1 MVRIAVA
8 VKSQHLYNKIR
19 KIFVPPTYEVTRNIS
34 HKTELQ
40 EFVLGDE
47 ADIAIVDGMLSWSQ
61 IAVNTLREYKIDVLL
76 FEGDFDQIEEEI
88 RRKFPVVTSEESG
101 QGKEED
107 AETVAASPP
116 KPVIPEHPVPPS
128 VSAKE
133 QEPPSSPPPADP
145 PPSSAQTER
154 LQQELEELRRKLSET
169 ERESSQRLKDLERQH
184 REEVERLK
192 NQPPP
197 DPERIEVQVE
207 VEGPERYRA
216 IPQQFIVVGGLYR
229 GVGSTFLSIALAKVL
244 DSMNIQTLV
253 MEFPRNEP
261 YLYYRLGGQ
270 QKLPRNY
277 AFFYPQ
283 MLGSQKASPLGQ
295 REEWVDGNI
304 TWLPADPS
312 TGPLDSWTNDHMR
325 KAVYR
330 AKQTITILDVG
341 TAWLDPALEDVLAQ
355 AHHTLLIAGP
365 DPAKLASRHGKN
377 IVAKLREEQLDVS
390 LIANFVPDPV
400 LPKTK
405 EWFDHV
411 GSFSFPILCRFP
423 CLSQNEI
430 IKSTW
435 DCNTIFDQNEVMLHK
450 AYNHFLP
457 LIKNVVPPNLMV
469 NLKGNS
475 GGLLTWLFGGKKAKS
490 NP

>member
-1 MVRIAVA
+1 MVRIAVV

-19 KIFVPPTYEVTRNIS
+19 KIFVPPMYEVTRNIS
-34 HKTELQ
+34 HKMELQ

-47 ADIAIVDGMLSWSQ
+47 ADIAIVDGMLAWSQ
-61 IAVNTLREYKIDVLL
+61 IAVNTLKEYKIDVLL
-76 FEGDFDQIEEEI
+76 FEGDFDQIEDAIRKKFPDNTGQEKEEI
-88 RRKFPVVTSEESG
+88 ANIT
-101 QGKEED
+101 
-107 AETVAASPP
+107 AANPSAT

-128 VSAKE
+128 VSART
-133 QEPPSSPPPADP
+133 QE
-145 PPSSAQTER
+145 PSSAQPLPLEQQHSS
-154 LQQELEELRRKLSET
+154 LHSEKLEQELEELRRKLSEK
-169 ERESSQRLKDLERQH
+169 ERESDQRLKELERQH
-184 REEVERLK
+184 CEELERLK

-197 DPERIEVQVE
+197 DPERVEVQVE

-229 GVGSTFLSIALAKVL
+229 GVGSTFLTIALSKLL

-277 AFFYPQ
+277 AFYYPQ

-295 REEWVDGNI
+295 REEWLDGNI

-312 TGPLDSWTNDHMR
+312 TGPLDAWSNDHMR
-325 KAVYR
+325 KTVYR

-355 AHHTLLIAGP
+355 AHHILLVAGP

-377 IVAKLREEQLDVS
+377 IVAKLREEHLDVS

-411 GSFSFPILCRFP
+411 EGFSFPILCRFP
-423 CLSQNEI
+423 SISQNEI
-430 IKSTW
+430 TKSIW
-435 DCNTIFDQNEVMLHK
+435 ECNTIFDQNETMLNK
-450 AYNHFLP
+450 AYAHFLP
-457 LIKNVVPPNLMV
+457 LIKTVVPPNLMV
-469 NLKGNS
+469 NLKGNP
-475 GGLLTWLFGGKKAKS
+475 GGFLARLFGGKKA
-490 NP
+490 